1 MTAEEVREK
10 RRQERKQF
18 KIDRAKAIA
27 DAALEAEKAFEA
39 TGEVLDESNFVIPS
53 AATWKPT
60 STSEAGPSSL
70 TLDSTGIQALE
81 NDHQRNGDNIEEVE
95 EEEDLV
101 DIEHLQLTLQEAFFL
116 SWALDCLSI
125 SFPGTVSHY
134 PTSLQPT
141 KSLTINYYITYTRKE
156 NL

>member
-10 RRQERKQF
+10 RRHERKQL

-70 TLDSTGIQALE
+70 TLDSTGTQALE
-81 NDHQRNGDNIEEVE
+81 NDHQRNGDNIDRV
-95 EEEDLV
+95 LWG
-101 DIEHLQLTLQEAFFL
+101 HMSTPSQTQ
-116 SWALDCLSI
+116 
-125 SFPGTVSHY
+125 
-134 PTSLQPT
+134 
-141 KSLTINYYITYTRKE
+141 INF
-156 NL
+156 